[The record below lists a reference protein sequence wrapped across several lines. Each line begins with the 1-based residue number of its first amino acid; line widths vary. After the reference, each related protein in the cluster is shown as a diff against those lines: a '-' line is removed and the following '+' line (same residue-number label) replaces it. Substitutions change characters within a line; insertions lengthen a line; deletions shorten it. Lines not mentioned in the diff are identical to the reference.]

1 MANECIDLSA
11 VQNFAAKD
19 ANRIV
24 GQIAKVLARK
34 SPYMNVLKGGTIPNV
49 SADATSELMMR
60 KDTPESEGAEA
71 EAKAEVEEVADNE
84 IFEYKLKIL
93 KLS

>member
-1 MANECIDLSA
+1 
-11 VQNFAAKD
+11 
-19 ANRIV
+19 
-24 GQIAKVLARK
+24 
-34 SPYMNVLKGGTIPNV
+34 
-49 SADATSELMMR
+49 MR
-60 KDTPESEGAEA
+60 QDTHESEGART